1 VDRGGIGDA
10 TEQTGGMADRA
21 RARRA
26 VANTELLDMLYAFEL
41 TRAICAA
48 AELGIADLLV
58 DGPRTVEQ
66 LADVTGTRPELL
78 YRLLRALASRGI
90 FEQSE
95 HDGRQFALT
104 ELAESLLR
112 EGPGGT
118 VHDYALYVGKPFLQR
133 SWEQL
138 VPTLRTGQ
146 PAFDLAHGLPLFEY
160 LASEP
165 SAAQSFNDAMTSHS
179 RRDAEAVIDVYDFA
193 DAGTIVDVAG
203 GHGTLIAKILVA
215 APGAG
220 GVLFDL
226 PQVVSG
232 ARETLRT
239 AGVADRCLLVE
250 GDMFESVPVGGDIYT
265 LKRALHDWS
274 DEQAIAILRNC
285 RAAMSEGGRVLVIEI
300 VIDPGPG
307 GHLAKFYDLMM
318 MVVASGR
325 ERTEA
330 EYAELF
336 DAAGLRLARMIRT
349 PGPLSVIEAVGAY

>member
-1 VDRGGIGDA
+1 VDPG
-10 TEQTGGMADRA
+10 QTSASGTAADGVA
-21 RARRA
+21 DGARRA
-26 VANTELLDMLYAFEL
+26 AANTALLELLCSFEL

-48 AELGIADLLV
+48 AELGIADLLA
-58 DGPRTVEQ
+58 DGPRTVEE
-66 LADVTGTRPELL
+66 LADVTGTHPDLL

-90 FEQSE
+90 FEQSQ

-104 ELAESLLR
+104 ELAESLRR

-118 VHDYALYVGKPFLQR
+118 VHDYALYVGQPFLQR
-133 SWEQL
+133 AWEQL

-146 PAFDLAHGLPLFEY
+146 PAFDLAHEMPLFEY
-160 LASEP
+160 LAGEP

-179 RRDAEAVIDVYDFA
+179 GRDAEAVIDAYDFA

-215 APGAG
+215 APRAG

-226 PQVVSG
+226 PQVISG

-250 GDMFESVPVGGDIYT
+250 GDMFESVPLGGDIYT

-285 RAAMSEGGRVLVIEI
+285 RAAMSEGGRVLVIEM

-318 MVVASGR
+318 MVVARGR
-325 ERTEA
+325 ERTDA

-336 DAAGLRLARMIRT
+336 DAAGLRLARTIPT
-349 PGPLSVIEAVGAY
+349 LGPLSVIEAVAA